1 MLTKEQNER
10 LTRVGSGTPMG
21 NLLRRY
27 WHPVAASLQLHEDP
41 VKAVRLLGEDYVL
54 FRDRKGQL
62 GFVEARCAHRQVELK
77 HGYVVDEGLRCPYH
91 GWAYDVTGKCTSQP
105 AEPEGS
111 RLKEGIRLQAFPVRE
126 KEGLIFVYVGPQPAP
141 LLPWWDRAA
150 SMRGFKHITVQEIPC
165 NWLQMTENIT
175 DYSHSSWLHGHYAT
189 HVLKNM
195 RIPADD
201 PRWLQVRSRRD
212 RTQKKLDWRAFKHGI
227 SSHVLLDGQTEEHEM
242 WRNGHQHIVPHVNSL
257 AQSGLSF
264 TNFYVPV
271 DDEHTFMVRREHY
284 YFSPDVPIP
293 HQDEDRIPYFAPPWM
308 LTDEEGNRRMDHNNG
323 QDNMAFVA
331 QGRIFDRSK
340 EHLGTT
346 DRGLVMFRRM
356 LEDQLRVVEGGGDPI
371 NVFRTE
377 GALEAIELPPPLT
390 YYYDRGR
397 GADGSYTY
405 GATTSQQLT
414 QYSPHRD
421 AIENLFMTEAKL
433 RRDAKAK
440 VAG

>member
-1 MLTKEQNER
+1 MLTNDRNDR
-10 LTRVGSGTPMG
+10 LTRVGPDTPMG
-21 NLLRRY
+21 KLLRSY
-27 WHPVAASLQLHEDP
+27 WHPVAASLQLHETP
-41 VKAVRLLGEDYVL
+41 VKPVRLLGEDYVL
-54 FRDRKGQL
+54 FRDKRGRL
-62 GFVEARCAHRQVELK
+62 GFVEPRCAHRQVELK

-91 GWAYDVTGKCTSQP
+91 GWSYDTTGQCTSQP
-105 AEPEGS
+105 AEPADS
-111 RLKEGIRLQAFPVRE
+111 TLKDKIRLKSWPVQE
-126 KEGLIFVYVGPQPAP
+126 MQGLIFVYVGPGPAP

-150 SMRGFKHITVQEIPC
+150 SMKGFKHITVQEIPC

-189 HVLKNM
+189 RLLAEMGV
-195 RIPADD
+195 PEDD
-201 PRWLQVRSRRD
+201 PRWLQVRSRAN
-212 RTQKKLDWRAFKHGI
+212 RTQKKLDWRPFKNGI
-227 SSHVLLDGQTEEHEM
+227 SSHVMLEGQTEEHEM
-242 WRNGHQHIVPHVNSL
+242 WQNGHQHVLPNVNSL

-308 LTDEEGNRRMDHNNG
+308 LIDENGNRRMDHNNG
-323 QDNMAFVA
+323 QDNMVFVA
-331 QGRIFDRSK
+331 QGRIFDRSR
-340 EHLGTT
+340 ENLATT
-346 DRGLVMFRRM
+346 DRGIVMYRRM
-356 LEDQLRVVEGGGDPI
+356 LEEQLDRVERGMDPI

-377 GALEAIELPPPLT
+377 EAMANGIDLPPPLA

-397 GADGSYTY
+397 GTDGTYKY

-421 AIENLFMTEAKL
+421 AIENLFVTEANIRKA
-433 RRDAKAK
+433 AKERA
-440 VAG
+440 